1 MINGFIGPTEWMY
14 RNMAVF
20 HQRFGRR
27 LTVVR
32 RGDVLNDLAKL
43 IELVWQN
50 GRSCDRLLPFVFCSR
65 LGVFARN
72 IHRNHCDQ
80 KGRIP
85 DGGDCSWMIF
95 NRLMN

>member
-1 MINGFIGPTEWMY
+1 MHLE
-14 RNMAVF
+14 MAVLA
-20 HQRFGRR
+20 QRFGER
-27 LTVVR
+27 LVVVL
-32 RGDVLNDLAKL
+32 RGEVFDDLA
-43 IELVWQN
+43 ELTDLRILN

-65 LGVFARN
+65 LGVFARK
-72 IHRNHCDQ
+72 IHRKHCDQ